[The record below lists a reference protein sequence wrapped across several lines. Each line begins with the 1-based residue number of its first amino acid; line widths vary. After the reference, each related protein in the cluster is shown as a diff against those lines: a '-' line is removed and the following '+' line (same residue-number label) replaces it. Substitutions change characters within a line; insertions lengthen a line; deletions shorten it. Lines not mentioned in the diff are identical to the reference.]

1 VTAHSLDDL
10 RRVIRRIETRRPKRP
25 AGQPIEEVLGGELVD
40 TGEGQL
46 LVVRREFPLSH
57 RHGRQPLGAVLD
69 APLDLLSAVARAEQ
83 PLADARRLL
92 FLDAETT
99 GLAGGTGTYAFLV
112 GAAWLEDDRLVLV
125 QHFMRDFDEEP
136 ALLAALRPLLERA
149 SGLVTF
155 NGSTFDL
162 PLLETRFIMT
172 RRRWPATLPHLD
184 LLRPARRV
192 WNSHL
197 ADCRLATL
205 EREVVGVVREDDIA
219 GALIPTLYFD
229 FLRSRRA
236 GPLGRVLAHNRDDVL
251 TLVGLLGWFGR
262 ALTTREEL
270 TAGEL
275 GGLGR
280 LWETVDVERA
290 LECYRA
296 ALAAGLSGAPA
307 QVVRLHLARWEKRFA
322 RWDAACSLWEEA
334 ARDVGFDPRP
344 WEELAKFHEHRRRD
358 FVAARSFVQG
368 ALSLAAATGAP
379 IRTLDAF
386 THRLGRLERRLSV
399 SAGDAPERRARPDS
413 SSAEPR
419 DIQFA

>member
-1 VTAHSLDDL
+1 MLT
-10 RRVIRRIETRRPKRP
+10 
-25 AGQPIEEVLGGELVD
+25 
-40 TGEGQL
+40 
-46 LVVRREFPLSH
+46 
-57 RHGRQPLGAVLD
+57 
-69 APLDLLSAVARAEQ
+69 
-83 PLADARRLL
+83 
-92 FLDAETT
+92 
-99 GLAGGTGTYAFLV
+99 
-112 GAAWLEDDRLVLV
+112 

-155 NGSTFDL
+155 NGASFDL
-162 PLLETRFIMT
+162 PLLETRFITT

-192 WNSHL
+192 WTSCL

-219 GALIPTLYFD
+219 GGLIPALYFD

-236 GPLGRVLAHNRDDVL
+236 APLGRVLAHNRDDIL

-262 ALTTREEL
+262 ALTVREEL
-270 TAGEL
+270 KAGEL

-280 LWETVDVERA
+280 LWEPVDVERA
-290 LECYRA
+290 LDCYRA
-296 ALAAGLSGAPA
+296 ALAAGLSGVPA
-307 QVVRLHLARWEKRFA
+307 QAVRLRLARWEKRFA

-358 FVAARSFVQG
+358 FVAARSVVTDALGLAEAAG
-368 ALSLAAATGAP
+368 AS
-379 IRTLDAF
+379 IRTVDAF
-386 THRLGRLERRLSV
+386 THRLGRLERRLTIA
-399 SAGDAPERRARPDS
+399 AGPAGG
-413 SSAEPR
+413 EP
-419 DIQFA
+419 

>member
-1 VTAHSLDDL
+1 
-10 RRVIRRIETRRPKRP
+10 
-25 AGQPIEEVLGGELVD
+25 
-40 TGEGQL
+40 
-46 LVVRREFPLSH
+46 
-57 RHGRQPLGAVLD
+57 
-69 APLDLLSAVARAEQ
+69 VARAER
-83 PLADARRLL
+83 PVEDARRLL

-112 GAAWLEDDRLVLV
+112 GAAWLEDDRLVLA

-155 NGSTFDL
+155 NGASFDL

-192 WNSHL
+192 WTSYL

-205 EREVVGVVREDDIA
+205 EREVVGVVRDDDIA
-219 GALIPTLYFD
+219 GGLIPALYFD

-236 GPLGRVLAHNRDDVL
+236 APLGRVLAHNRDDIL

-262 ALTTREEL
+262 ALTSREEL
-270 TAGEL
+270 SASEL
-275 GGLGR
+275 AGLGR
-280 LWETVDVERA
+280 LWEPVDVERA

-307 QVVRLHLARWEKRFA
+307 QAVRLHLARWEKRFA
-322 RWDAACSLWEEA
+322 RWDAACLLWEEA
-334 ARDVGFDPRP
+334 VRDAGFDPRP

-358 FVAARSFVQG
+358 FVRARAVVEDALGLAEAAG
-368 ALSLAAATGAP
+368 ASG
-379 IRTLDAF
+379 RTVDAF
-386 THRLGRLERRLSV
+386 THRLGRIERRLTVAAAPPSQ
-399 SAGDAPERRARPDS
+399 AGG
-413 SSAEPR
+413 
-419 DIQFA
+419 

>member
-1 VTAHSLDDL
+1 
-10 RRVIRRIETRRPKRP
+10 
-25 AGQPIEEVLGGELVD
+25 
-40 TGEGQL
+40 
-46 LVVRREFPLSH
+46 
-57 RHGRQPLGAVLD
+57 
-69 APLDLLSAVARAEQ
+69 
-83 PLADARRLL
+83 
-92 FLDAETT
+92 
-99 GLAGGTGTYAFLV
+99 
-112 GAAWLEDDRLVLV
+112 
-125 QHFMRDFDEEP
+125 
-136 ALLAALRPLLERA
+136 
-149 SGLVTF
+149 VTF

-192 WNSHL
+192 WNTHL
-197 ADCRLATL
+197 TDCRLATL

-251 TLVGLLGWFGR
+251 TLVGLLGWFGK

-280 LWETVDVERA
+280 LWEPVDVDRA

-296 ALAAGLSGAPA
+296 ALAAGLSGGPA
-307 QVVRLHLARWEKRFA
+307 QVVRLQLARWEKRFA

-368 ALSLAAATGAP
+368 ALSLAEATGAP
-379 IRTLDAF
+379 VRTVDAF

-399 SAGDAPERRARPDS
+399 SADGAPKRPARADS
-413 SSAEPR
+413 TGAEPH